1 MTQQIQLDI
10 INDQIPNGWVE
21 TTLGEV
27 AEIIMWQS
35 PKGESYNIIGKGMP
49 FYQGVTEFWE
59 KYVWIKT
66 YTTEPT
72 KIIEKWTIL
81 FSVRAPVWR
90 VNFTRHKSCIGRWN
104 AWLVMKSWEQEFLF
118 YFLIFLEKNI
128 QSRWSGT
135 VFDSISGKELKEIPI
150 LLPTI
155 SAQKNIADVL
165 SSFDNKIDLLREENK
180 TLEQTAQTIF
190 HEWFITNNNL
200 KRQRLWDLV
209 TVKRGWSPR
218 PIQDYI
224 SETGLR
230 WLKIS
235 DASATSSPYIFEIK
249 EHIIKEGLKKT
260 TLLNAGSLVLS
271 NSATPWVPKILAVDS
286 CIHDGWLHF
295 PKSKFSNEFL
305 YLLFQEIRPQ
315 LIQQGSGS
323 VFTNLKTDILKDFEA
338 PLPDDSLLDKFD
350 RIVKPIF
357 QKIFDNA
364 SQIQSLSQ
372 TRDELLPRLMKGE
385 VRVKF

>member
-1 MTQQIQLDI
+1 MTDQQTQSDI
-10 INDQIPNGWVE
+10 MNDMLPNGWVE

-35 PKGESYNIIGKGMP
+35 PKGESYNIIGNGIP
-49 FYQGVTEFWE
+49 FYQWVTEFWE

-104 AWLVMKSWEQEFLF
+104 AWLIMKSWEQEFLF

-155 SAQKNIADVL
+155 PAQKNIADVL
-165 SSFDNKIDLLREENK
+165 SSFDNKIELLREENK

-190 HEWFITNNNL
+190 QEWFGKYSVDDEL
-200 KRQRLWDLV
+200 PE
-209 TVKRGWSPR
+209 GWR
-218 PIQDYI
+218 VGKLGEEFNI
-224 SETGLR
+224 SIWMCFYVL
-230 WLKIS
+230 
-235 DASATSSPYIFEIK
+235 
-249 EHIIKEGLKKT
+249 
-260 TLLNAGSLVLS
+260 SLV
-271 NSATPWVPKILAVDS
+271 
-286 CIHDGWLHF
+286 
-295 PKSKFSNEFL
+295 
-305 YLLFQEIRPQ
+305 
-315 LIQQGSGS
+315 
-323 VFTNLKTDILKDFEA
+323 
-338 PLPDDSLLDKFD
+338 
-350 RIVKPIF
+350 
-357 QKIFDNA
+357 
-364 SQIQSLSQ
+364 
-372 TRDELLPRLMKGE
+372 
-385 VRVKF
+385 